1 MRALATAMRPVHWAK
16 NGLVFLPL
24 LGAHRADW
32 AALGPALMAFAA
44 LSLAASAVY
53 LANDI
58 ADREADRAH
67 PRKRFRPVASGAL
80 SPGRAAGAAA
90 VLAAGGL
97 GLGAV
102 AGAGPVVAAY
112 LAAALAYSA
121 AVKRVRWLDVAWLA
135 GLHVARVFAGGMAAG
150 IPVSGW
156 LAGFSFAF
164 FLALAALKREAE
176 LRVVGAAPGRS
187 YRAADLGA
195 VASLARGAAAAAVGV
210 LAFYVASPQV
220 AALYARPGLLW
231 ALCPLAALW
240 LWRLV
245 AMTRAGRMGDDPL
258 VFAFRDPLSLACG
271 ALVPVLVLVAA

>member
-1 MRALATAMRPVHWAK
+1 MRALATAMRPLHWAK

-32 AALGPALMAFAA
+32 AALGPALLAFAA

-67 PRKRFRPVASGAL
+67 PRKRLRPVASGAL
-80 SPGRAAGAAA
+80 SPGRAAGAAGL
-90 VLAAGGL
+90 LAAAGL
-97 GLGAV
+97 GLGAF

-156 LAGFSFAF
+156 LAGFSFVF

-176 LRVVGAAPGRS
+176 LRAVGDAPGRG
-187 YRAADLGA
+187 YRAGDLGA
-195 VASLARGAAAAAVGV
+195 AVWLARGAAVASVGV
-210 LAFYVASPQV
+210 LALYVASPQV
-220 AALYARPGLLW
+220 AGLYARPALLW

-240 LWRLV
+240 LWRL
-245 AMTRAGRMGDDPL
+245 AATARAGRMGDDPL
-258 VFAFRDPLSLACG
+258 LFALRDPLSLVCG